1 MGTAR
6 IARSFA
12 AGVGASRRVVVAAVA
27 SREAAKARKFAREFS
42 IPRSFGSY
50 EELLADA
57 SVDAVYIPLPN
68 SLHAEWSIRAVRAGK
83 HVLCEK
89 PLASTAA
96 QAREMFA
103 AARSHGVHLV
113 EGYPYRAQPQTL
125 KLRELLHQKTIGEI
139 RMIQASFAFTL
150 GEGANIR
157 LQRELGGGALMDIG
171 SYPVSLALMVAG
183 TRPIRAQALAQ
194 WTESGVDR
202 ALAATLEFVNGPW
215 AQIACSFSGCLH
227 REALIVG
234 ANGLIQTT
242 YLNHTS
248 DAAQAS
254 LRLRVGTGREAR
266 DSVLETAPANGF
278 LAEAD
283 AFAGLVEHGPADW
296 PGATPQESLDIVLTL
311 EALLESARSGQAV
324 EIAPD

>member
-1 MGTAR
+1 
-6 IARSFA
+6 
-12 AGVGASRRVVVAAVA
+12 VVIAAVA
-27 SREAAKARKFAREFS
+27 SRDAAKAQEFAREFS
-42 IPRSFGSY
+42 IVRSFGCY

-57 SVDAVYIPLPN
+57 AIDAVYIPLPN
-68 SLHAEWSIRAVRAGK
+68 SLHAEWSIQALRAGK

-96 QAREMFA
+96 QARAMFA

-125 KLRELLHQKTIGEI
+125 RLRELLRQNTIGEV

-157 LQRELGGGALMDIG
+157 LQRELDGGALMDIG

-183 TRPIRAQALAQ
+183 SRPIRVQALAQ

-202 ALAATLEFVNGPW
+202 ALAATLEFANGPW

-254 LRLRVGTGREAR
+254 LRLRIGTGREAR
-266 DSVLETAPANGF
+266 DSVLKTAPANGF

-283 AFAGLVEHGPADW
+283 AFANLVEHGAAAW
-296 PGATPQESLDIVLTL
+296 PGATPQESLDIAMTL

-324 EIAPD
+324 EIAPG